1 MLIACV
7 AQDQGDAAIQLDQ
20 PNRLVLVLAMTGPTI
35 RVTRIRGVTDPMTTT
50 LLKGDGATGIV
61 PDDLR
66 VPGEPEV
73 VPRSSDYSARDP
85 ELQEGG
91 ADWREEW
98 NMV

>member
-1 MLIACV
+1 M
-7 AQDQGDAAIQLDQ
+7 
-20 PNRLVLVLAMTGPTI
+20 
-35 RVTRIRGVTDPMTTT
+35 